1 MYKGWGRKPS
11 GRKAVLKSQELSKGF
26 LLQEDGFIRS
36 IGLGDSQS
44 FSIVEDDVGIYY
56 DATVPS
62 KLENLLNNYDFKSDS
77 DLLKKANTAIDLIK
91 KYQISKYN
99 HAPNIDDDY
108 FSDTTNNK
116 VLIIAQ
122 TKGDLS
128 LEYGLAEQFNTNEI
142 IDAAT
147 RENPNAK
154 ICLKV
159 HPDVLNGRKD
169 SDIDIESVKT
179 KCKIISDDVNPISLL
194 KHFSKVYTKTSQMGF
209 EALIM
214 GCECVCFGM
223 PFYAGW
229 GLTDDRVL
237 CPRRKRKLTLEE
249 VFAASYILYPKYH
262 NPITQQPSDIID
274 TIKTIAKYKKIK
286 TNEDAHG
293 YVFGFSSW
301 KKKFIK
307 SYLSNFKNQNIHFLN
322 SFNKFNLQGAKD
334 IELDTH
340 SEFFLWGNQNINFG
354 EFPTQKKIKIT
365 RIEDGFIRSS
375 GLGAELTEPIS
386 LVFDNVG
393 MYFDCSRPSQL
404 ENIINSQ
411 SLTNQELKRA
421 NLLQDKITEF
431 AITKYNIDTD
441 SWDIQPTN
449 KKIILVVGQ
458 VEGDASIQYGSPI
471 VQTNID
477 LLRIVRS
484 ENKDAYIVYKPHPD
498 ELAGLRKKIS
508 KTKDIKK
515 YCNEIINNVSVNTL
529 FEKIDE
535 LHTMTSLMG
544 FEALLWS
551 VKVVCYGMPFYAGWG
566 LTVDKLKC
574 ERRTKR
580 ITLDELVFASLI
592 SYPKYMHPIRKMF
605 ITPEEAVD
613 YLIEEKKT
621 GPKTRSLY
629 RKLIHTIMVLLNF
642 IRRK

>member
-515 YCNEIINNVSVNTL
+515 YCNEIINNVSVNAL

-580 ITLDELVFASLI
+580 ITLDELVFASLMLG
-592 SYPKYMHPIRKMF
+592 SVVQVHLSLPIQSSDPVNFFK
-605 ITPEEAVD
+605 
-613 YLIEEKKT
+613 
-621 GPKTRSLY
+621 SS
-629 RKLIHTIMVLLNF
+629 KLIFFNLYYS
-642 IRRK
+642 